1 VTRGRVS
8 WKIISGTG
16 KYATLRGNDTY
27 TGEIIGG
34 DPSDPISVI
43 YRTTWT
49 GMVEFDATPPVVG
62 VAATAT
68 RLKQPAGAYSV
79 RISLVVR
86 NEEPGSRIAY
96 RVVVRAGSFFVPGGS
111 KRGATTSG
119 RAVLTL
125 RVKPPRSARTVQV
138 IVKASDPIGNES
150 TTTGLLK
157 LR

>member
-8 WKIISGTG
+8 WKIISGTD
-16 KYATLRGNDTY
+16 KYATLRGNGTY

-49 GMVEFDATPPVVG
+49 GMVEFDATPPLVG

-79 RISLVVR
+79 RIRSWYGTRSLVPALLTESSFAPAV
-86 NEEPGSRIAY
+86 SSY
-96 RVVVRAGSFFVPGGS
+96 RAG
-111 KRGATTSG
+111 
-119 RAVLTL
+119 
-125 RVKPPRSARTVQV
+125 RSAER
-138 IVKASDPIGNES
+138 
-150 TTTGLLK
+150 
-157 LR
+157 